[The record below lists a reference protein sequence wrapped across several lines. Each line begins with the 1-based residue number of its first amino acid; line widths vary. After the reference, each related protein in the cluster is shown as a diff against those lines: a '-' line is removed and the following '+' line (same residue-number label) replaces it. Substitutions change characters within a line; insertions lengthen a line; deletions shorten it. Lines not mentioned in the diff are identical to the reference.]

1 MIGKLLD
8 HRYKVIKV
16 LATGG
21 FGQTYIA
28 QDTRRPGNPI
38 CVVKHLKPSS
48 SDPRVFDT
56 AKRLFNSEAE
66 TLEVLGQHDQIP
78 RLLAYF
84 DEKQEFY
91 LVQEFIDGNT
101 LSEELLP
108 GQRWSENQVIHLL
121 VEILSILEY
130 VHSQGVIHR
139 DIKPDNIIR
148 RSSDSKLVLVDF
160 GAVKQLR
167 TQLVAAGAQPSAT
180 IVIGT
185 PGYMPTE
192 QGQGKPRPNSD
203 LYSLGI
209 IAIQALT
216 GVPAGA
222 LQEDPNTGE
231 LLWQHL
237 VNVNSELAAVLTK
250 MVRYHFKD
258 RYQNA
263 TEALQACKQF
273 MVPMA
278 VGTKFPELQQNT
290 SNQAQ
295 INKTPTSTQ
304 ALQQKTV
311 AVAPANKVAAKPIPI
326 RPDSNKPDPLPF
338 IVGLM
343 LAGGAAAVVTNVYP
357 SIKNFAANLTGNND
371 AAVANKCL
379 AVVVGN
385 SNIRYE
391 PSAIHSDNVVQTVTN
406 NSKFEV
412 TGKRTKLGWIQV
424 KLNSGKTAWA
434 HSDVIANNDQW
445 IGCLRDKGIAIKTV
459 NDNTLIADRPL
470 PNPQPPKV
478 ATSSTNQ
485 SDAFRSDPF
494 TSNGEKTE
502 RSQSTENS
510 VQVLEQ
516 AKEKYNSGDLF
527 GAIALL
533 KSVPKTAASDFQ
545 ETADMIA
552 QWQQDWAK
560 ADALFNDINTA
571 LGEGQWDKVLEYK
584 KNPEKLPNIKYWQ
597 DKMSPLFQKA
607 AENLEKQGQPQTEQK
622 GNSNL
627 ETKEKSKGQ

>member
-108 GQRWSENQVIHLL
+108 GQRWSETQVVQLL
-121 VEILSILEY
+121 VEVLSILEY

-167 TQLVAAGAQPSAT
+167 TQLVTAGVQPSAT

-273 MVPMA
+273 MIPMA
-278 VGTKFPELQQNT
+278 VGTKHQELQQNT

-295 INKTPTSTQ
+295 VNKTPTQ

-371 AAVANKCL
+371 AAIANKCL

-424 KLNSGKTAWA
+424 KLNSGKSAWA

-445 IGCLRDKGIAIKTV
+445 IACLRDKGIAIKTV
-459 NDNTLIADRPL
+459 NDSTLIADRPL
-470 PNPQPPKV
+470 PKPQPPKV
-478 ATSSTNQ
+478 ATSSSSK
-485 SDAFRSDPF
+485 SDPFRSEPF
-494 TSNGEKTE
+494 TSNGEKSE

-510 VQVLEQ
+510 AQVLEQ

-533 KSVPKTAASDFQ
+533 KSVPKTAASDFK

-571 LGEGQWDKVLEYK
+571 LAQGQWDKVLEYK

-607 AENLEKQGQPQTEQK
+607 AENLAKQGQPQAEQK
-622 GNSNL
+622 GNSDL
-627 ETKEKSKGQ
+627 PIQEKSKGQ